1 MKRKLEIGLKLD
13 NNQTLYIILSQA
25 AAYKPLNV
33 SSNIVGPIVPQMSLK
48 NTNKWEDIIGRA
60 RSE

>member
-33 SSNIVGPIVPQMSLK
+33 SSNIVEYKVQ
-48 NTNKWEDIIGRA
+48 
-60 RSE
+60 